1 MLSQSGEAGLTRKFI
16 RPKGF
21 VSLAWKASPLLDLSV
36 KLEREVGQLDFFD
49 FVASANV
56 SGGTTDAGNVNLVPQ
71 QSWNLELEATR
82 NLGAW
87 GTATARLSGSRITDI
102 VDIVP
107 IGDRTRVVSGKS
119 VSVRLDL
126 GGRRI
131 IKKKNKK

>member
-1 MLSQSGEAGLTRKFI
+1 MLSQSGEAGLTRKFV

-87 GTATARLSGSRITDI
+87 GTATARLYGSRITDI
-102 VDIVP
+102 VDIVA
-107 IGDRTRVVSGKS
+107 IGVAGSAERRVGKGCVRTGVCRGVGVQ
-119 VSVRLDL
+119 
-126 GGRRI
+126 
-131 IKKKNKK
+131 

>member
-1 MLSQSGEAGLTRKFI
+1 MLSQSGEAGLTRKFV

-82 NLGAW
+82 NLGRSEKRRVGNEW
-87 GTATARLSGSRITDI
+87 VSTCSSRLGPYHT
-102 VDIVP
+102 
-107 IGDRTRVVSGKS
+107 
-119 VSVRLDL
+119 
-126 GGRRI
+126 
-131 IKKKNKK
+131 KKKE